1 MRVRNRNGSIILG
14 FRGESVAAVSAKIP
28 LDLSRA
34 RIAYAAFPVSLAAT
48 QGANHGFFF
57 HSFSSF
63 IFLGQVCFPEE
74 KKRGVAGDISKKGES
89 NRARLPAHSV
99 SKKET

>member
-57 HSFSSF
+57 HSL
-63 IFLGQVCFPEE
+63 FLLYLFRP
-74 KKRGVAGDISKKGES
+74 SMLS
-89 NRARLPAHSV
+89 
-99 SKKET
+99 